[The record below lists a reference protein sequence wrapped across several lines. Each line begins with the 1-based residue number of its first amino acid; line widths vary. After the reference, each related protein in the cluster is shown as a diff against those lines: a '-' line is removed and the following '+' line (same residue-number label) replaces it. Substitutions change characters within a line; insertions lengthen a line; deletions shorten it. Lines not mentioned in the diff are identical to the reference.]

1 MNADANNKYMLEQV
15 AASRNVY
22 WVSEQLQTVWWIC
35 SQYNMQM
42 FVKQF
47 ISGETCRDIS
57 PCLLSCW
64 RTSLHHC
71 AGSGNCTT
79 LFIFRQYI
87 TFKVQHIKRQW
98 RAVNTCRL
106 TADVTSD
113 DAWKERT
120 SKNMFPWFFFPH
132 IFSCISPLYLRWEG
146 LRHKETTQVSK
157 ARRHLRQIRSN
168 HCGLYRSINATPFSL
183 PLSARW
189 KQNRESH

>member
-1 MNADANNKYMLEQV
+1 MCIQCLSSYKLFDGSVHN
-15 AASRNVY
+15 
-22 WVSEQLQTVWWIC
+22 I
-35 SQYNMQM
+35 
-42 FVKQF
+42 
-47 ISGETCRDIS
+47 TCR
-57 PCLLSCW
+57 CLSN
-64 RTSLHHC
+64 SLFQEKHAEIFHVVFCHVGGHHYITVL
-71 AGSGNCTT
+71 AVVTVRHYS
-79 LFIFRQYI
+79 FFRQYI
-87 TFKVQHIKRQW
+87 TFKLQHMKRHW

-146 LRHKETTQVSK
+146 LRHKDTTQVSK

-189 KQNRESH
+189 NQNRESH